1 MTFCCENDIITIEN
15 KILNFNKK
23 EVIFVTTS
31 EKAKELRRE
40 YLNNWRAKNK
50 DKVKEANKRY
60 WQRKA
65 EKRLQEELAK
75 K

>member
-1 MTFCCENDIITIEN
+1 M
-15 KILNFNKK
+15 
-23 EVIFVTTS
+23 IFVTTN

-65 EKRLQEELAK
+65 EKRLQEEQAK